1 VIHHPFPDSYLMIR
15 IHSQASGS
23 VYDPSF
29 VTETLKEIESSDAP
43 SQDIQ
48 LKLLKDAAV
57 QTYTG

>member
-1 VIHHPFPDSYLMIR
+1 MIR